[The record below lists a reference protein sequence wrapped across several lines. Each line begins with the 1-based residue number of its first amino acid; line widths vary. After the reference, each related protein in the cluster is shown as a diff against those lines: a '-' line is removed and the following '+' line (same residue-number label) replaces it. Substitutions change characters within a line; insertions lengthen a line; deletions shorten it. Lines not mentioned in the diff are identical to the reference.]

1 MKQGANKVDQTRIAK
16 LAGEKKSAEEISKI
30 LLIDEKVV
38 ENFMPKAAA
47 EKAAAE
53 KK

>member
-1 MKQGANKVDQTRIAK
+1 MKQGANRVDQTRIAK

-30 LLIDEKVV
+30 LLIDQKVV
-38 ENFMPKAAA
+38 ENFIPKAV
-47 EKAAAE
+47 EKPAE